1 MSQALGPT
9 LRFET
14 ADFIMRSL
22 VLGDESETWGAWF
35 AEPRIAAMLNAPARA
50 RTPAQLRDYINLHD
64 RRDRHLFGVFTKD
77 DNRLIGIRT
86 ADIDRRR
93 RAFSVHMVVGSDTDW
108 GAGSMVQTTELLNNW
123 TYETCDLLWSEASV
137 LARNRKMVR
146 YLIGLGWSV
155 IGGGMIPSAA
165 DDGKLVEAVQLRRHR
180 DIWRKDPR
188 SCFVT
193 GIPAPTGLEPPTAA

>member
-1 MSQALGPT
+1 MSQTLGPT

-14 ADFIMRSL
+14 PDFIMRSL

-35 AEPRIAAMLNAPARA
+35 ADPRIAAMLNAEPRA
-50 RTPAQLRDYINLHD
+50 RTLDQLRDYINLHD
-64 RRDRHLFGVFTKD
+64 RKDRHVFGIFTKG

-93 RAFSVHMVVGSDTDW
+93 RAFSVHMLVGSDADW
-108 GAGSMVQTTELLNNW
+108 GGGSMDQTTEVLNNW

-137 LARNRKMVR
+137 LARNKKMVR
-146 YLIGLGWSV
+146 YLVGLGWSV
-155 IGGGMIPSAA
+155 AGGGMVPSAL
-165 DDGKLVEAVQLRRHR
+165 DGKLIETVALRRHR

-188 SCFVT
+188 SSFVT
-193 GIPAPTGLEPPTAA
+193 GIPAPTGLESAATD